1 MNGPEKPRVHTLFHS
16 SGLGTTGTMATRM
29 GTPWLEISN
38 HLVWRAS
45 SSTLRHVRHWT
56 HQPPEPPRKAPKWVY
71 VLDAHVDNGW
81 ILNALAT
88 MFEYVST
95 FLFQCH
101 GHCNA
106 ILRNV
111 VSYLRYPVLLGPFI
125 VYSFWHLVRLPQSY
139 FWSSVG
145 LCLCLCF
152 DCLHPLG
159 ITQNSPFQS
168 LPSVPSPLNRP
179 PRRHFDIW
187 HMFVLDILEIRL
199 AFWNPISTWW
209 HIVSNILWCLL
220 WPNAWAGVF

>member
-1 MNGPEKPRVHTLFHS
+1 MLVCFFFNAMVIAMHYSEMSCHTF
-16 SGLGTTGTMATRM
+16 
-29 GTPWLEISN
+29 
-38 HLVWRAS
+38 
-45 SSTLRHVRHWT
+45 
-56 HQPPEPPRKAPKWVY
+56 
-71 VLDAHVDNGW
+71 
-81 ILNALAT
+81 
-88 MFEYVST
+88 
-95 FLFQCH
+95 
-101 GHCNA
+101 
-106 ILRNV
+106 
-111 VSYLRYPVLLGPFI
+111 RYPVLLGPFI
-125 VYSFWHLVRLPQSY
+125 VYSFRRLVRLPQSY

-220 WPNAWAGVF
+220 WPMLELEYSKSKWHHYSYMHPFLV